1 MTNESESEQMTHEH
15 QEGLSI
21 RTPFMC
27 ERKLDEYVRMLDVRY
42 MYYPL
47 QVRKKTLVLKPLDL
61 NSVPP
66 FYKEHDAR
74 QPVFHLS

>member
-1 MTNESESEQMTHEH
+1 
-15 QEGLSI
+15 
-21 RTPFMC
+21 
-27 ERKLDEYVRMLDVRY
+27 

-74 QPVFHLS
+74 QPVIHLSDTPDLVRTAVLSRLVALVRRDQHGVV